1 LRVTLIHNP
10 EAGDETRPNRGQLEA
25 LIKEA
30 GHKVRYQSVKERGW
44 AKALKKEADL
54 VAVAGGDGTVAKVA
68 RRMIGGKIPVTV
80 LPMGTANNISRTL
93 GIAHLPVTLLIASWE
108 KGPRLAFDVGMANGP
123 WGERHFIEGFGTG
136 LFPRAVPHIDANET
150 IAEIADVEV
159 KVTYTLQLLRE
170 YLDKC
175 PATEVKGTL
184 DGENISGRYLLFE
197 AMLMQFMGPNLHL
210 APKILLDDGMFDL
223 VMVQDGDREK
233 LHEQLTTWQEGA
245 LWPSEFKTRQGAH
258 LEIEWKGFP
267 VHIDDKIWPEEGE
280 KPKRAGEIELTIE
293 PKALEFL
300 VPKDLPDP
308 QLQR

>member
-1 LRVTLIHNP
+1 MRVTLIHNP
-10 EAGDETRPNRGQLEA
+10 EAGDETRPTRGQLEA

-30 GHKVRYQSVKERGW
+30 GHKVRYQSVKDSGW
-44 AKALKKEADL
+44 SKALKKQADL
-54 VAVAGGDGTVAKVA
+54 IAVAGGDGTIAKVA
-68 RRMIGGKIPVTV
+68 RQMIGGKVPLTV

-93 GIAHLPVTLLIASWE
+93 GIVHLPITLLIASWE
-108 KGPRLAFDVGMANGP
+108 KGRRLPFDAGMAEGP

-150 IAEIADVEV
+150 LAEISDAEV

-175 PATEVKGTL
+175 PATEVTGTL

-197 AMLMQFMGPNLHL
+197 AMLMQFIGPNLPL
-210 APKILLDDGMFDL
+210 APNILSDDGMFDV
-223 VMVQDGDREK
+223 VMVHDHDREK
-233 LHEQLTTWQEGA
+233 LHEHLATWQEGA
-245 LWPSEFKTRQGAH
+245 LWPSEFKTSQGAR

-267 VHIDDKIWPEEGE
+267 VHIDDKVWPGEDE
-280 KPKRAGEIELTIE
+280 KPKPAGKIKLTIE

-300 VPKDLPDP
+300 VPKDLPES

>member
-1 LRVTLIHNP
+1 VAAGGDYLAAPARVP
-10 EAGDETRPNRGQLEA
+10 RQVSGDGGEGYAGRREHLEA
-25 LIKEA
+25 LPL
-30 GHKVRYQSVKERGW
+30 VRG
-44 AKALKKEADL
+44 D
-54 VAVAGGDGTVAKVA
+54 AVQ
-68 RRMIGGKIPVTV
+68 I
-80 LPMGTANNISRTL
+80 
-93 GIAHLPVTLLIASWE
+93 
-108 KGPRLAFDVGMANGP
+108 
-123 WGERHFIEGFGTG
+123 
-136 LFPRAVPHIDANET
+136 
-150 IAEIADVEV
+150 
-159 KVTYTLQLLRE
+159 
-170 YLDKC
+170 
-175 PATEVKGTL
+175 
-184 DGENISGRYLLFE
+184 
-197 AMLMQFMGPNLHL
+197 MGPNLHL

-233 LHEQLTTWQEGA
+233 RHEQLTTWQEGA